1 MALDVAILIAAITG
15 TVLTALAIMLQVRW
29 RRPLLH
35 VEFNRFGS
43 EGPGSVVVTA
53 AVRNDGE
60 GTVAYLQPVV
70 LLAGKRFEHSQR
82 RMPLLGHERTATFN
96 FSLPIDGDPA
106 DTGLLLE
113 ITYGRRGITGKRKR
127 ETVQWGADSTLL
139 Y

>member
-1 MALDVAILIAAITG
+1 MTLAILIVSIAGVAIG
-15 TVLTALAIMLQVRW
+15 MLAYLSQLRW

-35 VEFNRFGS
+35 VEFNRWGN

-60 GTVAYLQPVV
+60 GTITYIQPVV
-70 LLAGKRFEHSQR
+70 LLAGERFEHTQR

-106 DTGLLLE
+106 GAGVLLE

-127 ETVQWGADSTLL
+127 EIVQWGADSSLL